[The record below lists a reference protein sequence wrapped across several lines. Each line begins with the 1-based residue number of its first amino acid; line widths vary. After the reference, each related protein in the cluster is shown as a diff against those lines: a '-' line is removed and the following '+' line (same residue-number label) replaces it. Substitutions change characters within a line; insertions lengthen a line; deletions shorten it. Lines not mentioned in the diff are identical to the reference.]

1 MEKQEFLEK
10 LQAALNGKVPANVVM
25 EHRNYYEDYIN
36 TEIRKGRSQEEV
48 LLSLGDP
55 RLIARTIVETSGS
68 HTGYAGGSTGRNEDG
83 SYGSGRNQGG
93 RGHTGRGQ
101 EGYQG
106 YNQGEKP
113 VRWVNIP
120 AWAWLVIGILVVVLV
135 LSVVFSVIA
144 ALIPIILPILLVLF
158 SVKLFRDWI
167 N

>member
-10 LQAALNGKVPANVVM
+10 LQAALNGKVPANVVI

-36 TEIRKGRSQEEV
+36 TEVRKGRSQEEG
-48 LLSLGDP
+48 LASLGDP

-68 HTGYAGGSTGRNEDG
+68 QNGYAGGSTGRSEGRD
-83 SYGSGRNQGG
+83 SGSGRSQGDYT
-93 RGHTGRGQ
+93 GHRQ
-101 EGYQG
+101 EGFQG
-106 YNQGEKP
+106 YGQGEKP
-113 VRWVNIP
+113 LRRVNIP

-144 ALIPIILPILLVLF
+144 ALIPIVLPILLVLF
-158 SVKLFRDWI
+158 AVKLFRDWI

>member
-1 MEKQEFLEK
+1 M
-10 LQAALNGKVPANVVM
+10 
-25 EHRNYYEDYIN
+25 
-36 TEIRKGRSQEEV
+36 
-48 LLSLGDP
+48 
-55 RLIARTIVETSGS
+55 
-68 HTGYAGGSTGRNEDG
+68 
-83 SYGSGRNQGG
+83 
-93 RGHTGRGQ
+93 GQ

-158 SVKLFRDWI
+158 AVKLFRDWI